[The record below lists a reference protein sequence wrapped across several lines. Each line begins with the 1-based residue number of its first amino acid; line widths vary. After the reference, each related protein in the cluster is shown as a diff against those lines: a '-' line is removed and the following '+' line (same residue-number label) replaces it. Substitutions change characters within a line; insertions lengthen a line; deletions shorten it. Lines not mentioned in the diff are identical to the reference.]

1 LDADRSKLP
10 SQIKNDDIFASNYD
24 SSLFDFK
31 LISITNV
38 NDINGS
44 LVVNYQLIN
53 KKTNKKSSIVSKSLD
68 KFAKSP
74 IQNINEI
81 AKNID
86 ISYKGNKQDKLP
98 SEVND
103 LEFEGSNFDKNKYN
117 LEIMSLT
124 NVNDKNGTLEVKYRL
139 RTIDNS
145 EISSIFSKVI
155 LGFKKDNNSSP
166 NPLTKSKV
174 RLAH

>member
-1 LDADRSKLP
+1 MRGAAKEGDIVTKKLSSQKAYLVRFDGEKYYNFLTDDLKDAL
-10 SQIKNDDIFASNYD
+10 
-24 SSLFDFK
+24 
-31 LISITNV
+31 
-38 NDINGS
+38 
-44 LVVNYQLIN
+44 
-53 KKTNKKSSIVSKSLD
+53 
-68 KFAKSP
+68 
-74 IQNINEI
+74 NEI
-81 AKNID
+81 AKNINVF
-86 ISYKGNKQDKLP
+86 YKGNSQNKLP

-117 LEIMSLT
+117 LEVMSLT

-145 EISSIFSKVI
+145 EISSIFSKVVS
-155 LGFKKDNNSSP
+155 GFKKDNNSYP